1 MNLWESRWQSD
12 RIGFHLK
19 EVNPYLMRFSDQL
32 LHQNP
37 DRVFVPLCGKTLDL
51 CWLTKKTKK
60 VIGVELASKAVQDFF
75 TENNIAYLVGQ
86 EETFQKFT
94 SKSIEIYLGDFFEL
108 KPENTSTFKAIYD
121 RASLIALEKLE
132 RRKYVDHLI
141 SFLHPA
147 GRILLITL
155 EYHQNQ
161 MEGPPYSVPQ
171 EEIESL
177 FSPLCS
183 LKLLETFDVLDDR
196 FRKKGLTQ
204 LLEHVFLIEK
214 K

>member
-1 MNLWESRWQSD
+1 MKIWESRWQEE
-12 RIGFHLK
+12 RIGFHLN
-19 EVNPYLMRFSDQL
+19 EVNPYLIKFSDQL
-32 LHQNP
+32 LFKNP

-51 CWLTKKTKK
+51 CWLTKKTNK
-60 VIGVELASKAVQDFF
+60 VIGVELVKKAVMDFF
-75 TENNIAYLVGQ
+75 TENNIAYLVQQ
-86 EETFQKFT
+86 EEIFQKFT
-94 SKSIEIYLGDFFEL
+94 SKFIDIYLGDFFEL
-108 KPENTSTFKAIYD
+108 KPEDTPPFKAIYD
-121 RASLIALEKLE
+121 RASIIALEKLE

-141 SFLHPA
+141 SFLDPA

-155 EYHQNQ
+155 EYNQNQ
-161 MEGPPYSVPQ
+161 MKGPPYSVPG

-177 FSPLCS
+177 FSPLGS
-183 LKLLETFDVLDDR
+183 LKLLETCDVLDDR